1 MRFFE
6 RGETGGG
13 IARGTSITGDRW
25 TKGRLAGRGLGTEV
39 LGISASSCGH
49 PLRMN
54 WERIHWLLM
63 AIILIVFVEYTIFI
77 FGETTRIVR
86 DMFGV
91 SPDFILGEGI

>member
-1 MRFFE
+1 
-6 RGETGGG
+6 
-13 IARGTSITGDRW
+13 
-25 TKGRLAGRGLGTEV
+25 
-39 LGISASSCGH
+39 
-49 PLRMN
+49 
-54 WERIHWLLM
+54 M